1 MAAKGSWTKSL
12 FIGLWTV
19 LNFSRKLFFNLIFLV
34 ICVGLIIAVAG
45 SGDEKLTVKKDSAL
59 FLSLKG
65 RLVIEKESV
74 DPFEQFLQESLGNQP
89 ENPELLVREVVKVL
103 ENAQKDRRIKALVL
117 DLKNFSGGGLD
128 KLRII
133 ANAIDEFKTSEKPVY
148 AIGDYYSQAQ
158 YYLAAHAD
166 HVYLNPMGSLMFEGY
181 GSFGMYFKDVLE
193 KLKVTTHIFRVGTF
207 KSAVE
212 PYMRNDMSEEAK
224 EANKLWLDGYWS
236 QYKEDVAA
244 ARGLDVTNFDETLDG
259 LLAKFEAAGGDF
271 AQYALENNWVDAL
284 KTREE
289 IRSELIELV
298 GTDDE
303 ELGINATAYNTYLKV
318 INPPMPVVEKDID
331 KVAIVVAK
339 GTILDGNQKAGTI
352 GGDSTARLL
361 RKARQDENVKA
372 VVLQIDSPGGSAF
385 ASEIIRQE
393 VLQLQLA
400 GKPVIASMSTYA
412 ASGGYWIAASTDK
425 IIASPSTITGSIG
438 VFGMFMTYQD
448 SLDYVGIHSDGVGST
463 ELAGFSPVRPLAP
476 QFAQILQRNVENT
489 YGNFLSLVASARNMS
504 VEDVD
509 KIAQG
514 RVWIGSDALE
524 LGLVDELGTI
534 DDAIAAA
541 AEMAELEEFD
551 THYVKRSLSAQEI
564 FWKEFFGQAM
574 TVVGKWQFGNTD
586 SALINEFKR
595 VLSEF
600 NLVNEL
606 NDPKGTYVLCLPCTV
621 EQTNNMI
628 PM

>member
-621 EQTNNMI
+621 E
-628 PM
+628 

>member
-331 KVAIVVAK
+331 KVAVVVAK

-524 LGLVDELGTI
+524 LGLVDELGTL

-574 TVVGKWQFGNTD
+574 TVVGKWQFGNTN

-621 EQTNNMI
+621 E
-628 PM
+628 

>member
-244 ARGLDVTNFDETLDG
+244 ARGIDVTNFDETLDG

-331 KVAIVVAK
+331 KVAVVVAK

-524 LGLVDELGTI
+524 LGLVDELGTL

-574 TVVGKWQFGNTD
+574 TVVGKWQFGNTN

-621 EQTNNMI
+621 E
-628 PM
+628 